1 MNPPSMTR
9 LHDRKPKFPNTGTG
23 KFSLMRGWTPWDRN
37 IP

>member
-9 LHDRKPKFPNTGTG
+9 FFDRKAKFPNAGTG
-23 KFSLMRGWTPWDRN
+23 KFSLMHRWTPWDRN